1 MLVRTTNKV
10 IVIERRTNMKKILMR
25 SGMSPLNNFDPAHI
39 ASTNSIGGNVGN
51 LVYAYGIYRTLTT
64 EDVMIV
70 PDYYRLNPKDADMI
84 NANYDGYII
93 PLADAFRPD
102 FIGHLERY
110 AELINK
116 LTIPVYVI
124 GVGARTPF
132 DAQKGAKYEFDDAT
146 KKFVKAVLNKSAM
159 IGVRGQITSDYLTG
173 LGFQEGVDHMPI
185 GCPSMYSFGRD
196 LKIRDTNITKDSLV
210 SINNSRL
217 SPDNVLNFIDR
228 SRHEF
233 GNYYYI
239 PQWLKELKMTYLGG
253 PDLPSQNK
261 VYPESVLDEYYTGDH
276 VRYPVNIPTWMELLQ
291 EVDLSFGARLH
302 GNIAAT
308 IAGTPSIILP
318 KDGRMRELTDY
329 HQLNNYWGPDITEDT
344 NIWDIIE
351 QSDFHKPEKVANEN
365 FDRFIGFLNKN
376 NLDHAYKETMY
387 PKTTPFDEKIKNV
400 DIPGVVT
407 PYVTAPIDE
416 QVRRWQAFN
425 DAENA
430 RTERRVKREM
440 AAKKNDA
447 AKIAAYKQ
455 EIERLNKKVKFQEN
469 TLNRKAVK
477 ATLGLA
483 DKVAKLRGNKK

>member
-1 MLVRTTNKV
+1 
-10 IVIERRTNMKKILMR
+10 MKKLLMR
-25 SGMSPLNNFDPAHI
+25 SGMSPLKNFDAAHI
-39 ASTNSIGGNVGN
+39 VSTNSIGGNVGN

-64 EDVMIV
+64 DDVMIV
-70 PDYYRLNPKDADMI
+70 PDYYRINPNDADKI

-93 PLADAFRPD
+93 PLADAFRPN
-102 FIGHLERY
+102 FIGNLERY
-110 AELINK
+110 AELINR

-132 DAQKGAKYEFDDAT
+132 DAKKGEKYIFDDAT

-217 SPDNVLNFIDR
+217 SPENVLKFIDR

-233 GNYYYI
+233 ANYYYI

-253 PDLPSQNK
+253 PDLDHQDK
-261 VYPESVLDEYYTGDH
+261 TYPESVLDPYYTEDH

-291 EVDLSFGARLH
+291 EADLSFGARLH

-329 HQLNNYWGPDITEDT
+329 HQLNYYWGPDITDET

-376 NLDHAYKETMY
+376 GLDHAYKETMY
-387 PKTTPFDEKIKNV
+387 PTTVPLDEQLKGVEAPK
-400 DIPGVVT
+400 VVT
-407 PYVTAPIDE
+407 PFVTAPIDE

-430 RTERRVKREM
+430 RTERRVKREV
-440 AAKKNDA
+440 AAKKTKNNDVD
-447 AKIAAYKQ
+447 AKLQAYKK
-455 EIERLNKKVKFQEN
+455 EIDRLNKKVKFQEK

-477 ATLGLA
+477 MSLGVA
-483 DKVAKLRGNKK
+483 DKVAKLRGNK

>member
-1 MLVRTTNKV
+1 
-10 IVIERRTNMKKILMR
+10 MKKILMR

-302 GNIAAT
+302 GNVAA
-308 IAGTPSIILP
+308 ILAGTPSIIIP
-318 KDGRMRELTDY
+318 KDGRMRELAEY
-329 HQLNNYWGPDITEDT
+329 HDMNFIYGPDITDDT
-344 NIWDIIE
+344 SIWDVIE
-351 QSDFHKPEKVANEN
+351 KSDFQSVSRQAPKN
-365 FDRFIGFLNKN
+365 FDRYIHFLNLNKIPHIYEETN
-376 NLDHAYKETMY
+376 NPTHVY
-387 PKTTPFDEKIKNV
+387 FDELV
-400 DIPGVVT
+400 AAMP
-407 PYVTAPIDE
+407 
-416 QVRRWQAFN
+416 
-425 DAENA
+425 
-430 RTERRVKREM
+430 KREAIPSFFTLSQNDKSKRWM
-440 AAKKNDA
+440 KYVEEEKKM
-447 AKIAAYKQ
+447 Q
-455 EIERLNKKVKFQEN
+455 ERKFNIQKNRLDKKVKTLQKKVDFQKR
-469 TLNRKAVK
+469 TLDRKAVRTALK
-477 ATLGLA
+477 AA
-483 DKVAKLRGNKK
+483 DLFSKKK